1 MSEDPTAS
9 PATRERLLAL
19 AAAAGAV
26 DAISYLG
33 LGHAFPA
40 NMTGNTVLL
49 ALALARGADAKTLP
63 AAVALVG
70 FSLGVLGGGLTID
83 RRRRWPAS
91 AGGPLA
97 THTLLLLAI
106 ALVWVL
112 GGPPS
117 RSMRDLLLGVAGV
130 AMGLQSVSVLVLGAG
145 GIATTYMTGTLTRA
159 LARLTRRL
167 SSAHEDAR
175 GRRLRRLAEL
185 DWLLYALGAFC
196 GGLLA
201 LHARAD
207 AYFLPAGL
215 TAVTLVQVHRRRR
228 RDASAD
234 PGS

>member
-9 PATRERLLAL
+9 AGTRERLLAL

-49 ALALARGADAKTLP
+49 ALALARGGDARSLP
-63 AAVALVG
+63 SAVALAG
-70 FSLGVLGGGLTID
+70 FSLGVLAGALTID
-83 RRRRWPAS
+83 RRRRWPDS
-91 AGGPLA
+91 AGTALA

-106 ALVWVL
+106 ALVWAL

-117 RSMRDLLLGVAGV
+117 RSARDLLLGLAGV

-159 LARLTRRL
+159 LARLTTRF
-167 SSAHEDAR
+167 SGADGDA
-175 GRRLRRLAEL
+175 GSRRLRHLAEL
-185 DWLLYALGAFC
+185 DLLLYALGAFC

-207 AYFLPAGL
+207 AFFLPAAL
-215 TAVTLVQVHRRRR
+215 TAVSLVRIHARRRR
-228 RDASAD
+228 GGSAD
-234 PGS
+234 GGS